1 MRRSLWFVLAVAV
14 MSVGACSSGPGGT
27 RESRKLIETDVN
39 VLGWNDARV
48 GATLIDRD
56 GRRTGWN
63 VDRPINQIAGCVY
76 EAGSEE
82 EDKENLN
89 EASSD
94 TPRGPRPTPMEHH
107 FTLANDLATPAGL
120 I

>member
-1 MRRSLWFVLAVAV
+1 MRRSLWFVLAVAL

-48 GATLIDRD
+48 AATLIDRD

-82 EDKENLN
+82 EDPNG
-89 EASSD
+89 ASSD
-94 TPRGPRPTPMEHH
+94 TLPRPQPTPMEHH
-107 FTLANDLATPAGL
+107 FTLVDDS
-120 I
+120 